1 MSARACIIGLLLILL
16 CPAAM
21 ANQSL
26 VCPNANA
33 TVSGMDR
40 TDFIMVCDAVADTAK
55 LMSDL
60 GFNTSAHL
68 EIEVLDDASRSLHP
82 IPIIGLFNTR
92 VRRVEI
98 VDYATHLAGT
108 GLGRPFGLDP
118 SRELYYSFVAHEV
131 SHAYTHENTRFTRL
145 STVSHEYIA
154 YVVQFSVMPA
164 ELRKSILERIDVP
177 AFSCDEEISEIYLNL
192 NPSYF
197 AVKIWR
203 HFIKPENG
211 KVYINAILN
220 GEHLCD
226 E

>member
-1 MSARACIIGLLLILL
+1 MSTLKNIFGLFLLLT
-16 CPAAM
+16 CSVAVAEEP
-21 ANQSL
+21 L

-33 TVSGMDR
+33 TVSGMN
-40 TDFIMVCDAVADTAK
+40 TADFVMVCEAVADTAK
-55 LMSDL
+55 LMSSL

-68 EIEVLDDASRSLHP
+68 EIEILDDASRSLHP
-82 IPIIGLFNTR
+82 IPIIGLFNAK

-108 GLGRPFGLDP
+108 RLGRPFGLPP
-118 SRELYYSFVAHEV
+118 SRELHYSFIVHEV

-145 STVSHEYIA
+145 STVAHEYIA
-154 YVVQFSVMPA
+154 YVVQFSMMPA
-164 ELRKSILERIDVP
+164 ELRESILDRIDVP
-177 AFSCDEEISEIYLNL
+177 AFTCDEEISEVYLNL

-197 AVKIWR
+197 AVKSWR
-203 HFIKPENG
+203 HFIKLENG
-211 KVYINAILN
+211 KAYINAILN